1 MKLPPGFSQQLHLGW
16 TLIGHWLPWDPG
28 LWGEEEAQ
36 GPAQR
41 DKRVVSGLQGLA
53 VWSWPAGEIYL
64 AGSEAAGSVMTQ
76 EDYAVGKQARTE

>member
-1 MKLPPGFSQQLHLGW
+1 MHLVW
-16 TLIGHWLPWDPG
+16 TAIGRWLPWDTG

-41 DKRVVSGLQGLA
+41 DKRVVPGLQGLV

-76 EDYAVGKQARTE
+76 EDCAVGKQARME